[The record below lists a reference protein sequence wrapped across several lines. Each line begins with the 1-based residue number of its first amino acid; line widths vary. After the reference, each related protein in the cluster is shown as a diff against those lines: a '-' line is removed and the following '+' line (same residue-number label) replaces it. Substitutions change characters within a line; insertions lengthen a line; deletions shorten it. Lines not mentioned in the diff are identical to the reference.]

1 MLSNCTDL
9 NFAYVHICV
18 PMKVLYDI
26 IYINYQ
32 LMQTLKRINSN
43 NFTYL
48 FIIGYSFILFL
59 LIMRIKRSHIMC
71 RTIKLLKIN
80 FMKLFLNTYILVG
93 IRVNTYHILVCCN
106 LIFTCFIFWD
116 SIPSF
121 WNFHCLSFWLSLEFW
136 LWLLLFEMLIKLGHI
151 PGLSSYFGILVS
163 LSPLKIEESSLV
175 VPFHFT
181 SIMGRKFLL
190 AVSRVGQFKVYL
202 HGKSFGDIW
211 FSNPKITIAT
221 HKWQC
226 HYGL

>member
-1 MLSNCTDL
+1 MVSKGEHLSVFSPNCIPVYPFILDKRTLCFSTFIFIFPVGLSMLSNCTDL

-80 FMKLFLNTYILVG
+80 FIKLFL
-93 IRVNTYHILVCCN
+93 
-106 LIFTCFIFWD
+106 
-116 SIPSF
+116 
-121 WNFHCLSFWLSLEFW
+121 
-136 LWLLLFEMLIKLGHI
+136 
-151 PGLSSYFGILVS
+151 
-163 LSPLKIEESSLV
+163 
-175 VPFHFT
+175 
-181 SIMGRKFLL
+181 
-190 AVSRVGQFKVYL
+190 YL
-202 HGKSFGDIW
+202 HRYTSKYL
-211 FSNPKITIAT
+211 PHTRM
-221 HKWQC
+221 
-226 HYGL
+226 L